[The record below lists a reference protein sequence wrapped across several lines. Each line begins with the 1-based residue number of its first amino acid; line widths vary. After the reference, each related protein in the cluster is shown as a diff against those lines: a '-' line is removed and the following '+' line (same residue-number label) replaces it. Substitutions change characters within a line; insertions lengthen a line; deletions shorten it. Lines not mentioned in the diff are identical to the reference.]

1 MPRRK
6 PAIDDETLRR
16 EVGSLA
22 DEVLLLPVQV
32 VLICGLSEWQLKE
45 HRRTKPPK
53 PPHPEP
59 REKPRDAPWYSLGEC
74 RGYRKWKQEQAAANA
89 VMAKRKAGRGFA
101 GFAAWLNT
109 ANAQS
114 EPWPCAIVVPYGKP
128 VDAWATIRGEV
139 AMGRAD
145 PIKWLTLGAYLNARQ
160 KAALAESRATDR
172 AEAVAESTKRK
183 LRSLAKPLA
192 SPSGRV
198 RLKS

>member
-16 EVGSLA
+16 EVGNLA

-32 VLICGLSEWQLKE
+32 MLICGLSEWQLKE

-89 VMAKRKAGRGFA
+89 VMAKRKAERSFA
-101 GFAAWLNT
+101 GFVAWLNT
-109 ANAQS
+109 ANLQS
-114 EPWPCAIVVPYGKP
+114 EPWPFAITGPHRTP

-139 AMGRAD
+139 AMERTD
-145 PIKWLTLGAYLNARQ
+145 PIEWLTLGEYLDARQ
-160 KAALAESRATDR
+160 KAALAEASSTDR
-172 AEAVAESTKRK
+172 AQAVAESDRRVKRAGYLETASNRARTK
-183 LRSLAKPLA
+183 A
-192 SPSGRV
+192 
-198 RLKS
+198 